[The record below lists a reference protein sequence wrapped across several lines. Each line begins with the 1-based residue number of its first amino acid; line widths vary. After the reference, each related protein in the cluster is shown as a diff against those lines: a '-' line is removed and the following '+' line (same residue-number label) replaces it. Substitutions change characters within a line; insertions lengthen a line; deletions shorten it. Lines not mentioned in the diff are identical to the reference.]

1 MKACESVNGGAGVRS
16 GAMTA
21 VRAEAPGDEDA
32 IRRLNELAF
41 EGQTEADLIDAL
53 RGSEA
58 WLPEFSLV
66 ADDGAGVV
74 GHVLFSVVGL
84 DSGPEVLSLGPMA
97 VMPERQ
103 REGIG
108 SALIRQG
115 LALAQST
122 RYPLVVVLGHPAY
135 YPRFGFEP
143 ARGYGIE
150 TPYEVP
156 DEAWMA
162 LPLPRY
168 DERVRGTVVYP
179 AAWSGV

>member
-1 MKACESVNGGAGVRS
+1 MKGCESVNAGAGVRC
-16 GAMTA
+16 GAMMA

-32 IRRLNELAF
+32 IRGLNELAF
-41 EGQTEADLIDAL
+41 GGRTEADLVDAL

-66 ADDGAGVV
+66 AEDGAGIV
-74 GHVLFSVVGL
+74 GHVLFSVVRL
-84 DSGPEVLSLGPMA
+84 DSGPELLSLGPMA

-103 REGIG
+103 RGGVG
-108 SALIRQG
+108 SALIGRG
-115 LALAQST
+115 LELSRT
-122 RYPLVVVLGHPAY
+122 TSYPLVVVLGHPAY

-143 ARGYGIE
+143 ASGYDIG

-179 AAWSGV
+179 PAWSGV